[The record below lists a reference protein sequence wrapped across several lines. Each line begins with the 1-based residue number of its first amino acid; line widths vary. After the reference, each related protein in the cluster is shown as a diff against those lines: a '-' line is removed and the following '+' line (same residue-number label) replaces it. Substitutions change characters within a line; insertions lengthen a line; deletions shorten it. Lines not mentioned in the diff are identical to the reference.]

1 MHLLQKFITRCTNTP
16 FYIAAIEKEQAI
28 RSFVPGAHVETHS
41 LTTTELNGKFGRIQ
55 GRQGG
60 RFEVIFDD
68 IRYGGKSLKVSNL
81 RIVTSLDV
89 DMTSHARDSNSTLP
103 LVHIDPLVH
112 MAHVKRCHSSV
123 SLYGHWLKA
132 SPSMA
137 KKCVRNSAAAGQ
149 GRDKTPDQRP

>member
-1 MHLLQKFITRCTNTP
+1 MNF
-16 FYIAAIEKEQAI
+16 
-28 RSFVPGAHVETHS
+28 RSPGAHVETHS

-103 LVHIDPLVH
+103 LVHIDPPARIDQDEAAQIVAQQEAGLLERLLSSTLVH
-112 MAHVKRCHSSV
+112 ESEGPSVATDTEREGLWKIELKRC
-123 SLYGHWLKA
+123 GGK
-132 SPSMA
+132 P
-137 KKCVRNSAAAGQ
+137 
-149 GRDKTPDQRP
+149 